1 MHLQSVSH
9 MIKHFAPTGHV
20 HYAKCPRL
28 YLQQTL
34 ELETQYPWVYCMFND
49 NGYHTVPQ
57 SNNFRPGL
65 WTNLIIEQVN
75 MHSIKSR
82 GGLTRGGI
90 DKTVRTIWI
99 YSSHRYAGIQE
110 AITNLTNIKR

>member
-1 MHLQSVSH
+1 
-9 MIKHFAPTGHV
+9 MIKDFAPTGHV

-34 ELETQYPWVYCMFND
+34 ELETLYPWVYSMFSD
-49 NGYHTVPQ
+49 NGYHTVQQ
-57 SNNFRPGL
+57 SNKFRAGL
-65 WTNLIIEQVN
+65 WTDLIIEQVI

-82 GGLTRGGI
+82 GGLTRGGGI

-99 YSSHRYAGIQE
+99 CSSHCYAVIQE
-110 AITNLTNIKR
+110 AMTNLTNIKR